1 MSKPSKRPTREA
13 RKEHKQKVRQAQ
25 RQLREHQAE
34 QGLLPLAQISVS
46 NRLCP
51 YHDEAE
57 EQAAR
62 EAAVAGQLGVF
73 RTLLPKLLKDLS
85 NIGDP
90 RQAKKVKHKLTAVL
104 LYGLLSFVFPD
115 GFSAP
120 SQSSAQPPGIFGHPE
135 SAVSGTGDAAAC
147 RYAASAVAEN
157 RCGEAGASACRADPA
172 ADPQ

>member
-1 MSKPSKRPTREA
+1 MEQTEQTSYPGSPKRSISKKYDKRNANCVNIKPNRA
-13 RKEHKQKVRQAQ
+13 YCRWR
-25 RQLREHQAE
+25 RS
-34 QGLLPLAQISVS
+34 GVS

-104 LYGLLSFVFPD
+104 LYGLLSFVFQMASLGAKPIKR
-115 GFSAP
+115 SA
-120 SQSSAQPPGIFGHPE
+120 ARHFWPP
-135 SAVSGTGDAAAC
+135 
-147 RYAASAVAEN
+147 
-157 RCGEAGASACRADPA
+157 
-172 ADPQ
+172 